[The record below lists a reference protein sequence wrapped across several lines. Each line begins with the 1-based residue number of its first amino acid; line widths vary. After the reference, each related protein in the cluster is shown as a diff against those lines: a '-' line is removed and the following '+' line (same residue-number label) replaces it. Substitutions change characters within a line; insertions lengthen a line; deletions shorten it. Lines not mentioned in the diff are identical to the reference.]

1 MTYQKFYS
9 YTSDEAYQLFQSS
22 RTGQVIRLERI
33 GDGFDS
39 MGTFVTLDE
48 MEACNWFAID
58 ESDYIGMPD

>member
-9 YTSDEAYQLFQSS
+9 YTSDEIYQLFESS

-33 GDGFDS
+33 GDGFDY
-39 MGTFVTLDE
+39 MGSFITVDE
-48 MEACNWFAID
+48 MEACNWLPID